1 MSKKSISAGI
11 VITDGD
17 QLLVGHVTNNS
28 HWDIPKGGMNK
39 GEAPLQAA
47 IRECIEETGIHVPE
61 SELQVLGLYEYKPK
75 KDLMLYLWCVKQ
87 IPDVDTLKCAS
98 KFTNTKGHKQPEL
111 DAFACVKWEQISE
124 YCQPDLVK
132 VLKIL
137 EKKARD
143 TAKKHNLP

>member
-1 MSKKSISAGI
+1 MSKKISAGI

-17 QLLVGHVTNNS
+17 HVLVGHVTNHT
-28 HWDIPKGGMNK
+28 HWDIPKGGINQ
-39 GEAPLQAA
+39 GEPPLQAA
-47 IRECIEETGIHVPE
+47 IRECMEETGIQVPV
-61 SELQVLGLYEYKPK
+61 SELQVLGMYAYKPK

-87 IPDVDTLKCAS
+87 MPDATTLKCDS
-98 KFTNTKGHKQPEL
+98 KFTNTKGIQQPEL

-143 TAKKHNLP
+143 TAKKHSLT